1 MADQLFFGSLYG
13 SPLGAGSNSVI
24 RFTGNVTNNVVTQ
37 TLADSAYLDISHV
50 TVGMVMTI
58 GSNTRTVT
66 AVGAS
71 NFTVDGATLNA
82 AGTVRVAPAA
92 GGYYVS
98 ASVFSDPNNVL
109 TVNDITGSNNTNFL
123 PSSSQYAVHGKA
135 DGKTGIFHQYLI
147 TNVTQRDSGSQT
159 ISFFMEWNESGSEAD
174 TGDSLTSNAQYMAVH
189 ELSHEYKIAPNLS
202 RRVGDLTNLEAGAD
216 QAGYNISLDNFDDIN
231 TGSFTGSF
239 HGELTG
245 SMTGS
250 FFGVGSGSF
259 SGSYEGSVRSID
271 LIATGSFT
279 GSGHITTSDTA
290 SHAVD
295 FYVSKS
301 LTVKGDANIAGTLIA
316 GTIHTQYETSS
327 ILYSSGS
334 TKFGDTN
341 DDIHEIT
348 GSLSLSGSNVDFR
361 DSTGASGSFSGS
373 FEGDGSGVTGVIS
386 ASYATSASLSDTGS
400 HALVANTA
408 SHATFAETAKTA
420 LTASAISFSE
430 LNQDLDLNGDLTVS
444 GSGNNASAAI
454 EIVNGILV
462 LSNIPTFAN
471 DAAAGAGGVPI
482 GGIYLPTGGS
492 NFLIIRQS

>member
-24 RFTGNVTNNVVTQ
+24 RFNGNINGNTITQ
-37 TLADSAYLDISHV
+37 TSAISGYLDISSV
-50 TVGMVMTI
+50 TVGMVVN
-58 GSNTRTVT
+58 GFGAARTVT
-66 AVGAS
+66 AVS
-71 NFTVDGATLNA
+71 PSSITVDGSSSVSSA
-82 AGTVRVAPAA
+82 TVRVAPAA
-92 GGYYVS
+92 GSYYIS
-98 ASVFSDPNNVL
+98 ASVFSDPNNIL
-109 TVNDITGSNNTNFL
+109 TVNDITGSNNTDFL
-123 PSSSQYAVHGKA
+123 PSSSQYAIHGKA

-147 TNVTQRDSGSQT
+147 TNVTQRDSGSST

-174 TGDSLTSNAQYMAVH
+174 TGDSLASNAQYMAVH

-202 RRVGDLTNLEAGAD
+202 RRVGDLTNLEVGAD

-245 SMTGS
+245 SFLGTGS
-250 FFGVGSGSF
+250 GQF
-259 SGSYEGSVRSID
+259 
-271 LIATGSFT
+271 TGSFT
-279 GSGHITTSDTA
+279 GSGHITLADTA
-290 SHAVD
+290 STADD
-295 FYVSKS
+295 FLVRQD
-301 LTVKGDANIAGTLIA
+301 LTVIGTGSFGFIQ
-316 GTIHTQYETSS
+316 TTYTSAS
-327 ILYSSGS
+327 VIYSSGS

-341 DDIHEIT
+341 DDVHEIT
-348 GSLSLSGSNVDFR
+348 GSLSLSGSNVDFLN
-361 DSTGASGSFSGS
+361 STGVSGSFSGS
-373 FEGDGSGVTGVIS
+373 FEGEGSGVTGVIS
-386 ASYATSASLSDTGS
+386 ASYATSASFTDTGS
-400 HALVANTA
+400 HAFFAEDAQSASFASNSATADTA

-420 LTASAISFSE
+420 LTASGISFST
-430 LNQDLDLNGDLTVS
+430 LNQDLTLNGELEVS
-444 GSGNNASAAI
+444 GSGTNAQAAI